1 MYKEVIRQRAEW
13 INRVKMVMTTNNQDE
28 EEIVKIIGNKKY
40 QKEL

>member
-1 MYKEVIRQRAEW
+1 MYKEVIRQRPEW

>member
-28 EEIVKIIGNKKY
+28 EEIVKLYWK
-40 QKEL
+40 